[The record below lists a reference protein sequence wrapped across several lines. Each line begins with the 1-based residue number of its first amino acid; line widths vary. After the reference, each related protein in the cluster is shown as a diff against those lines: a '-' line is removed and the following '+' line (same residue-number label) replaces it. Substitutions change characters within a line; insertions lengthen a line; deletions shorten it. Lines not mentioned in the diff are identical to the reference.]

1 MSNYTTQV
9 RFICETE
16 AGISESV
23 GYNSIA
29 DVLDKSAMKV
39 FSFNFPIFD
48 ENYRKAL
55 CIKILRHYYTREI
68 GEETYGLWKL
78 RLEAR
83 MNEIMP
89 YYNQLYDSE
98 LLKFNPLHDIDI
110 TTQHLKHNNGDS
122 ETIGNA
128 TGNSDSV
135 TRNRYSDT
143 PQGGLVG
150 VENDSYL
157 TSAEKD
163 TTNSTFDNKNTTN
176 GNYKDT
182 EDYIQTVTGKAQGGS
197 FSKMLKEFRETFLN
211 IDMMIINDLSDLFFN
226 LY

>member
-16 AGISESV
+16 AGLSESV
-23 GYNSIA
+23 GYNSID

-163 TTNSTFDNKNTTN
+163 TTNSN
-176 GNYKDT
+176 
-182 EDYIQTVTGKAQGGS
+182 
-197 FSKMLKEFRETFLN
+197 
-211 IDMMIINDLSDLFFN
+211 
-226 LY
+226 

>member
-1 MSNYTTQV
+1 MSNYTTEV

-16 AGISESV
+16 AGLSESV
-23 GYNSIA
+23 GYNSID

-48 ENYRKAL
+48 ENYRKPL

-68 GEETYGLWKL
+68 CEETFGLWKL

-89 YYNQLYDSE
+89 YYNQLYNSE
-98 LLKFNPLHDIDI
+98 LLKFNPLHDTDI
-110 TTQHLKHNNGDS
+110 TTQHSKHNNG
-122 ETIGNA
+122 EN
-128 TGNSDSV
+128 DSV
-135 TRNRYSDT
+135 TRNRFSDT

-157 TSAEKD
+157 TSAAKD
-163 TTNSTFDNKNTTN
+163 TTN
-176 GNYKDT
+176 GNYKAT
-182 EDYIQTVTGKAQGGS
+182 EDYNQTITGKAQGGT

-211 IDMMIINDLSDLFFN
+211 IDKMIINDLSDLFFN

>member
-1 MSNYTTQV
+1 MSNYTTEV

-16 AGISESV
+16 AGLSESV

-48 ENYRKAL
+48 ENYRKPL

-68 GEETYGLWKL
+68 GEETCGLWKL

-89 YYNQLYDSE
+89 YYNQLYNSE
-98 LLKFNPLHDIDI
+98 LLKFNPLHDTDI
-110 TTQHLKHNNGDS
+110 STKHLKYNNG
-122 ETIGNA
+122 E
-128 TGNSDSV
+128 SDSV
-135 TRNRYSDT
+135 TRNRFSDT

-157 TSAEKD
+157 TSAAKD
-163 TTNSTFDNKNTTN
+163 TTN
-176 GNYKDT
+176 GNYKNT
-182 EDYIQTVTGKAQGGS
+182 EDYIQTITGKVQGGT

>member
-1 MSNYTTQV
+1 MSNYTTEV

-16 AGISESV
+16 AGLSESV
-23 GYNSIA
+23 GYNSID

-48 ENYRKAL
+48 ENYRKPL

-68 GEETYGLWKL
+68 CEETFGLWKL

-98 LLKFNPLHDIDI
+98 LLKFNPLHDTDI
-110 TTQHLKHNNGDS
+110 TTQHLKHNNG
-122 ETIGNA
+122 E
-128 TGNSDSV
+128 SDSV
-135 TRNRYSDT
+135 TRNRFSDT

-157 TSAEKD
+157 TSAAKD
-163 TTNSTFDNKNTTN
+163 TTN
-176 GNYKDT
+176 GNYKNT
-182 EDYIQTVTGKAQGGS
+182 EDYNQTITGKAQGGT
-197 FSKMLKEFRETFLN
+197 FSKMLNEFRETFLN

>member
-1 MSNYTTQV
+1 MSNYTTEV

-16 AGISESV
+16 AGLSESV

-48 ENYRKAL
+48 ENYRKPL

-68 GEETYGLWKL
+68 GEETCGLWKL

-89 YYNQLYDSE
+89 YYNQLYNSE
-98 LLKFNPLHDIDI
+98 LLKFNPLHDTDI
-110 TTQHLKHNNGDS
+110 STKYLKNNNG
-122 ETIGNA
+122 E
-128 TGNSDSV
+128 SDSV
-135 TRNRYSDT
+135 TRNRFSDT

-157 TSAEKD
+157 TSAAKD
-163 TTNSTFDNKNTTN
+163 TTN
-176 GNYKDT
+176 GNYKNT
-182 EDYIQTVTGKAQGGS
+182 EDYIQTITGKAQGAT

>member
-1 MSNYTTQV
+1 MSNYTTEV

-16 AGISESV
+16 AGLSESV

-48 ENYRKAL
+48 ENYRKPL

-68 GEETYGLWKL
+68 GEETCGLWKL

-89 YYNQLYDSE
+89 YYNQLYNSE
-98 LLKFNPLHDIDI
+98 LLKFNPLHDTDI
-110 TTQHLKHNNGDS
+110 STKYLKHNNG
-122 ETIGNA
+122 E
-128 TGNSDSV
+128 SDSV
-135 TRNRYSDT
+135 TRNRFSDT

-157 TSAEKD
+157 TSAAKD
-163 TTNSTFDNKNTTN
+163 TTN
-176 GNYKDT
+176 GNYKNT
-182 EDYIQTVTGKAQGGS
+182 EDYIQTVTGKAQGGT

>member
-1 MSNYTTQV
+1 MSNYTTEV

-16 AGISESV
+16 AGLSESV

-48 ENYRKAL
+48 ENYRKPL

-68 GEETYGLWKL
+68 GEETCGLWKL

-89 YYNQLYDSE
+89 YYNQLYESE
-98 LLKFNPLHDIDI
+98 LLKFNPLHDTDI
-110 TTQHLKHNNGDS
+110 TTQQLKHNNG
-122 ETIGNA
+122 E
-128 TGNSDSV
+128 SDSV
-135 TRNRYSDT
+135 TRNRFSDT

-157 TSAEKD
+157 TSAAKD
-163 TTNSTFDNKNTTN
+163 TTN
-176 GNYKDT
+176 GNYKNT
-182 EDYIQTVTGKAQGGS
+182 EDYIQTITGKVQGGT

>member
-16 AGISESV
+16 AGLSESV
-23 GYNSIA
+23 GYNSIT

-89 YYNQLYDSE
+89 YYNQLYNSE
-98 LLKFNPLHDIDI
+98 LLKFNPLHDTDI
-110 TTQHLKHNNGDS
+110 STKYLKHNKG
-122 ETIGNA
+122 E
-128 TGNSDSV
+128 SDSV
-135 TRNRYSDT
+135 TRNRFSDT

-157 TSAEKD
+157 TSAAKD
-163 TTNSTFDNKNTTN
+163 TTN
-176 GNYKDT
+176 GNYKNT
-182 EDYIQTVTGKAQGGS
+182 EDYIQTITGKTQGGT